1 MKKNLS
7 FILIILLITSACG
20 FKVVNQSSM
29 IKFYVSELNTTG
41 DGRINF
47 NIKNRFLSLPK
58 NNDKI
63 PIILNLKTKKIK
75 TIKEKNINNEITK
88 YVLKVNIVVEFAD
101 SNLKNSLVS
110 FSVEEKGDYTVN
122 TQHSR
127 TIANEK
133 KLIKVLSSKLYKR
146 VLKELSI
153 RLNDK

>member
-63 PIILNLKTKKIK
+63 PIILNLKTKKSK